1 MYPQPIQQAGLTK
14 NIIYRISLIF
24 VLFLWLLPLAAI
36 FLTSMRSSDEV
47 AKGQYWTKPEDAMN
61 FFKNLDF
68 VWNTGGTTSM
78 AEYFFNSLI
87 IVIPSVVFALALAAT
102 AGYALSKFTIK
113 GNVWWFSMFV
123 AGNFVPYQILMIPV
137 KQMTQTLG
145 LTGEITLLG
154 AQSFNL
160 SVLALILFHIA
171 FQTGFC
177 TLFMRN
183 FIAGL
188 PSELIESARMGG
200 MNEWVI
206 FTRIILPLMRPALA
220 ALAVLEFTFIWNDYF
235 WAITFIQDSSW
246 KPITAGIADLK
257 GGWLAQWHLISVG
270 SIIAALPPVIMF
282 FFLQKHFVAG
292 LTMGAT
298 KG

>member
-1 MYPQPIQQAGLTK
+1 MYPQPISQSSKAV
-14 NIIYRISLIF
+14 NISYRIFLVLSLI
-24 VLFLWLLPLAAI
+24 LWLMPLAAI
-36 FLTSMRSSDEV
+36 FLTSMRSGDEV
-47 AKGQYWTKPEDAMN
+47 AKGKYWTKPEDPMN

-78 AEYFFNSLI
+78 AEYFTNSLI
-87 IVIPSVVFALALAAT
+87 IVIPSVFFALALAST
-102 AGYALSKFTIK
+102 AGYALSKFKIK
-113 GNVWWFSMFV
+113 GSIWWFSMFV
-123 AGNFVPYQILMIPV
+123 AGNFVPFQILMIPV

-145 LTGEITLLG
+145 LTGEIVLLG
-154 AQSFNL
+154 GQSFNL
-160 SVLALILFHIA
+160 TVLALILFHIA

-177 TLFMRN
+177 TLFMSN
-183 FIAGL
+183 FISGL
-188 PSELIESARMGG
+188 PTELIESARMDG

-282 FFLQKHFVAG
+282 FFLQKHFVTG

>member
-1 MYPQPIQQAGLTK
+1 MYPQPIQQASKAT
-14 NIIYRISLIF
+14 NIIYRFSLIF
-24 VLFLWLLPLAAI
+24 ALVLWLTPLVAI
-36 FLTSMRSSDEV
+36 FLTSMRSGDEV
-47 AKGQYWTKPEDAMN
+47 AKGEYWTKPENPLN
-61 FFKNLDF
+61 FFSNISF
-68 VWNTGGTTSM
+68 VWNEGGSTSM
-78 AEYFFNSLI
+78 AQYFANSLI
-87 IVIPSVVFALALAAT
+87 IVIPSVFFALALAAT
-102 AGYALSKFTIK
+102 AGYALSKFRIR
-113 GNVWWFSMFV
+113 GGIWWFAMFV
-123 AGNFVPYQILMIPV
+123 AGNFVPFQILMIPV

-145 LTGEITLLG
+145 LTTEVTLWG
-154 AQSFNL
+154 GMHFNL
-160 SVLALILFHIA
+160 TVLALILFHIA

-183 FIAGL
+183 FISGL
-188 PSELIESARMGG
+188 PSELIESARMDG
-200 MNEWVI
+200 MSEWVI

-257 GGWLAQWHLISVG
+257 GGWLAQWHLISVA
-270 SIIAALPPVIMF
+270 SILAALPPVIMF